1 MSVWLTASRHVEP
14 EWLDHLPAADPRAVR
29 SRNDLRRLNILM
41 FHTRLMANALVR
53 ECAQPPPTILDIG
66 SGDGTFMLSVARRL
80 APRWQNVRVLLLDQ
94 QKIVSEET
102 RQAFAALTWW
112 AEPIGSDIFTFLES
126 SESGPVDAVTA
137 NLVLHHFTQGEL
149 SALMAHISTRSSL
162 FVACET
168 RRVLHALALSR
179 MLWMVGC
186 NDVTR
191 HDAPAS
197 VRAGFRGRELSK
209 LWPASE
215 SWRLSEGPA
224 GPFSHRFI
232 ARRR

>member
-1 MSVWLTASRHVEP
+1 MSAWLTASRQVEP

-41 FHTRLMANALVR
+41 FHTRLVANALAQ
-53 ECAQPPPTILDIG
+53 ECAQPPSTILDIG
-66 SGDGTFMLSVARRL
+66 SGDGSFMLSVARRL
-80 APRWQNVRVLLLDQ
+80 APRWQNVTALLLDQ
-94 QKIVSEET
+94 QKIVSEQILAGFE
-102 RQAFAALTWW
+102 ALTWR
-112 AEPIGSDIFTFLES
+112 AEPIGTDIFKFLES
-126 SESGPVDAVTA
+126 SESGPVEAITA
-137 NLVLHHFTQGEL
+137 NLVLHHFTQSEL
-149 SALMAHISTRSSL
+149 SALMAHISTRSPL

-168 RRVLHALALSR
+168 RRTLHALALSR

-209 LWPASE
+209 LWPAPE
-215 SWRLSEGPA
+215 SWRLFEGPA